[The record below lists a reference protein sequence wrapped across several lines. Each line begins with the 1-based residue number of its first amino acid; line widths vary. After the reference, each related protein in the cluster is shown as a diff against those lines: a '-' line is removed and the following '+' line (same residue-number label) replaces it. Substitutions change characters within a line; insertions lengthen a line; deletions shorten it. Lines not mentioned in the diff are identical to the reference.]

1 MPRATQPAP
10 RTAVAETPTVGDR
23 RLDNLRRFAWLLD
36 NSIPVP
42 GTRFRIGLDAIIGL
56 IPGIGDL
63 AGGAASVWFVL
74 QAARLGAPKS
84 VVARMVANV
93 AIETIVGAV
102 PLLGD
107 LFDAGWKANARNM
120 ALVERHAVA
129 PSAARTSSRKFFAAL
144 GVGLALMLVGAA
156 VLAVLG
162 IRALSEILQRT
173 F

>member
-1 MPRATQPAP
+1 MPRVTQPA
-10 RTAVAETPTVGDR
+10 RTTAPTATATVGDR
-23 RLDNLRRFAWLLD
+23 RLDSLRRFAWLLD
-36 NSIPVP
+36 NSIPIP
-42 GTRFRIGLDAIIGL
+42 GTKWKIGLDAIVGL

-63 AGGAASVWFVL
+63 AGGAASGWFVL

-84 VVARMVANV
+84 VVARMIANV
-93 AIETIVGAV
+93 GIEMLVGAV

-120 ALVERHAVA
+120 ALVERHVTAPTVA
-129 PSAARTSSRKFFAAL
+129 RASSRKFLAGL
-144 GVGLALMLVGAA
+144 GFGLVLMLIGAA

-162 IRALSEILQRT
+162 IRAMSEIIQRT